1 MLNEL
6 ESKRVADFFGC
17 IAPWQSAYKHAGL
30 SYFAIAHGT
39 EFLLVQA
46 PIFLRIAPS
55 SVPESHFRS
64 NSIIVGNY
72 ALRELGRGA
81 QEIVEQALSGRLLTP
96 HGEFCFRP
104 DQAKQ
109 YSAVHT
115 QFHSEGLERGSR
127 IGVLTI
133 AGGQCAHHLL
143 QPRCDWE
150 LKASVTPYDSLNEL
164 LGEYGLSNFA
174 GGNLSSIEVIATP
187 VCEID
192 FSARVNGVSA
202 APAIFLAEQLSPN
215 LCRIGYRVFHQGR
228 VVKRGTIAGDAMR
241 WEPRQH
247 VLHGS
252 AKIEVPPGALL
263 HCVAIYDGHAQ
274 HQGWIA
280 DPSTVQNPNRAVY
293 EAFDSQLTILRDFLE
308 NSQGKGRGAR
318 DLEAGVAWLLW
329 MLGFSVAHLGGTAK
343 TQDAP
348 DLIATTPSGNFI
360 VIECTTGLLK
370 ADNKLPRLIERAEA
384 LRRSLDASGNRHL
397 RVLRVM
403 VTSKEREE
411 VKADLEQA
419 EKLGVVVMTKE
430 TLQEALSRTLVLPN
444 AENIYAEGE
453 RAVQERQSKY
463 TRQLP
468 LGAK

>member
-1 MLNEL
+1 MLNQL

-17 IAPWQSAYKHAGL
+17 IASWQTAYKHAGL
-30 SYFAIAHGT
+30 SYFAVAHEA
-39 EFLLVQA
+39 EFLLIQA
-46 PIFLRIAPS
+46 RLFLRIAPS
-55 SVPESHFRS
+55 GVPETHFRS
-64 NSIIVGNY
+64 NGIVVGNY
-72 ALRELGRGA
+72 ALRELGGGA
-81 QEIVEQALSGRLLTP
+81 REVVEQALTGRLLTP
-96 HGEFCFRP
+96 HGELRFLP
-104 DQAKQ
+104 SQAKQ

-115 QFHSEGLERGSR
+115 QFHDEGLQRGSR
-127 IGVLTI
+127 LGVLTI

-143 QPRCDWE
+143 QPQCDWE
-150 LKASVTPYDSLNEL
+150 LKASVTPYDTLNEL

-174 GGNLSSIEVIATP
+174 GGNLSTIEVIAVP

-192 FSARVNGVSA
+192 FTARVNGVTA
-202 APAIFLAEQLSPN
+202 APAVFLAEQLSPE
-215 LCRIGYRVFHQGR
+215 LCRVGYRVFHQGK
-228 VVKRGTIAGDAMR
+228 VVKRGSIDGTAMQ

-247 VLHGS
+247 VVRGC
-252 AKIEVPPGALL
+252 AEIEVPAGALL
-263 HCVAIYDGHAQ
+263 HCMAIYDGRAQ

-293 EAFDSQLTILRDFLE
+293 EAFDNQLTILRDFLE

-348 DLIATTPSGNFI
+348 DLIATTPNGHFV

-370 ADNKLPRLIERAEA
+370 ADNKMPRLIERAEA

-419 EKLGVVVMTKE
+419 EKLGVVVITKE
-430 TLQEALSRTLVLPN
+430 TLREALNRTLVVPN
-444 AENIYAEGE
+444 AENIYVDGE
-453 RAVQERQSKY
+453 RAAREGQDKY
-463 TRQLP
+463 SRQLP